1 MPFFNHSIF
10 TVNIVM
16 IPSYLTIRKKKG
28 IFVLCTAED
37 IPHKRMVGIVSV
49 THPHIHVGKGRGYA
63 GEGSLVTTAL
73 GAFLTTSDKP
83 NCSLRQMMLSGGYD
97 WGLRFEDA
105 WCLHLSINQPL
116 KKGEILTVKS
126 LTEGDT
132 SP

>member
-1 MPFFNHSIF
+1 
-10 TVNIVM
+10 M

-28 IFVLCTAED
+28 IFVLCAAED
-37 IPHKRMVGIVSV
+37 IPHRRMVGITSV

-83 NCSLRQMMLSGGYD
+83 NCSLREMMLSGGYD

-105 WCLHLSINQPL
+105 WCLHLSIKQPL
-116 KKGEILTVKS
+116 KKGEILTVRC
-126 LTEGDT
+126 LTECYKTID
-132 SP
+132 

>member
-1 MPFFNHSIF
+1 MLFALGVFA
-10 TVNIVM
+10 VNITM

-28 IFVLCTAED
+28 IFVLCAIED
-37 IPHKRMVGIVSV
+37 IPHRRMVGIVSV
-49 THPHIHVGKGRGYA
+49 THPHIHVGQGRGYA

-83 NCSLRQMMLSGGYD
+83 NCSLREMMLSGGYD

-126 LTEGDT
+126 ITEGDT